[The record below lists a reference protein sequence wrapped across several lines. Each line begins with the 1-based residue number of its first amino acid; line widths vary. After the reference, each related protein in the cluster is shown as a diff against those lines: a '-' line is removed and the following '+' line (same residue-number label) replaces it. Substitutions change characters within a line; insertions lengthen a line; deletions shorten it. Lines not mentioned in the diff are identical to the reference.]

1 MENRHTAGVKNK
13 SIDHAPTRSKITV
26 LHQLCNLIPPHL
38 VPKVA
43 RECGSGSHARTFSH
57 WSHLVALLHAQATHA
72 LGLNDVCDSLRL
84 HGGPLSAIR
93 GATPPARN
101 TLSHANKTR
110 PARIAQDVFWN
121 LLAHLEKTHRGF
133 GRTGR
138 PRRLHRFRQTI
149 SILDSTVIELV
160 AGSMDWAKH
169 RRRKAAAKA
178 HVRLDLQTL
187 LPRCVVIDT
196 AAEHD
201 NRRAAQLTAALR
213 PGEIVIAD
221 RGYVDQ
227 DHFKELDDRGVWW
240 VTREKVNMVSDLLEE
255 FPVPAGGN
263 ILQDQL
269 VTLKK
274 GLPVRRVTALVEVD
288 GKEREMVFLTNNRQ
302 WSANTVADLYK
313 SRWEIEVFFKQ
324 LKQTFQVADF
334 LGHSANAVRWQMW
347 AALILML
354 LLRFNAWLSDWN
366 HSFLRLFALARS
378 CAWQKWDWAKLLK
391 SCGTGGGSFRMLG
404 APQQAFLPGFS

>member
-1 MENRHTAGVKNK
+1 MKNK
-13 SIDHAPTRSKITV
+13 SSGHAPTRSKFTV
-26 LHQLCNLIPPHL
+26 LHQVCNLIPPHL
-38 VPKVA
+38 TSKVA
-43 RECGSGSHARTFSH
+43 RECGSEDHARTFSH
-57 WSHLVALLHAQATHA
+57 WSHVVSLLYAQATHA
-72 LGLNDVCDSLRL
+72 LGLNDVCDGLRL
-84 HGGPLSAIR
+84 HSGPLSAIR

-110 PARIAQDVFWN
+110 PAEIGLKIFFG
-121 LLAHLEKTHRGF
+121 LLEHLESTHKGF

-138 PRRLHRFRQTI
+138 PRRLHRFRKTI

-160 AGSMDWAKH
+160 AASMDWAKH

-178 HVRLDLQTL
+178 HVRLDLQSL
-187 LPRCVVIDT
+187 LPRCVVIGA

-201 NRRAAQLTAALR
+201 NKRAAWLTAALR
-213 PGEIVIAD
+213 SGEIVIAD

-227 DHFKELDDRGVWW
+227 MHFEDLGERGVFW
-240 VTREKVNMVSDLLEE
+240 VTRAKENMVWDLLEE
-255 FPVPAGGN
+255 LPVPEGGK
-263 ILQDQL
+263 ILIDHL

-274 GLPVRRVTALVEVD
+274 GLVVRRVTALVEVD
-288 GKEREMVFLTNNRQ
+288 GKEREMTFLTNNRQ

-334 LGHSANAVRWQMW
+334 LGHSANAVRWQIW

-378 CAWQKWDWAKLLK
+378 CAWQKWDWAGLLK
-391 SCGTGGGSFRMLG
+391 SCGTGGGSIRMLG